1 METKLYLDI
10 NAQPDGTTC
19 GPTCLHAIYRYFD
32 DAIPLNRVISEVK
45 QLKGALTGWFA
56 QSCWAF
62 SPTTETSSSLNLA
75 NAHDWFPA

>member
-10 NAQPDGTTC
+10 NTQPDGTTC

-32 DAIPLNRVISEVK
+32 DAIPLNR
-45 QLKGALTGWFA
+45 
-56 QSCWAF
+56 AF
-62 SPTTETSSSLNLA
+62 SPTTETSSSLNPA